1 MVIMSERMRRIDRFV
16 KQIEFLTTS
25 LRLLLRRVVKYF
37 LSGANFASKSGW
49 PLDAKATLNKIHMR
63 APTKK
68 KNPKP
73 LNLFCR
79 GGWMYRDFLLTNK
92 EKLCVV
98 EREGGG
104 SVIVVNFPFLPP
116 DENYLSVRF
125 VVKDTTVISRREL
138 NGWLAKSYVIV

>member
-1 MVIMSERMRRIDRFV
+1 MSERMRRIDRFV

-92 EKLCVV
+92 EKLCVD
-98 EREGGG
+98 ERGGAGEGRYCCY
-104 SVIVVNFPFLPP
+104 FPFLPP
-116 DENYLSVRF
+116 LENYLFVRF
-125 VVKDTTVISRREL
+125 VIKDTTVISRRKL
-138 NGWLAKSYVIV
+138 DG